1 MQPCD
6 GIVHIMQPC
15 DGIVHIMQPCD
26 AIVHI
31 MLPCDAIV
39 HILQPCDGIVHIMQP
54 CDGIVHIMQPC
65 DDIVHIMQPYDDTI
79 YIMQPCDAIV
89 HIMLP
94 CDAIVHIMQPCDGIV
109 HIMQPCDAIVHI
121 MQPCDGI
128 VHIMQPCD
136 DIVHIMLPCDAIIH
150 IIQPCYGI
158 VHIMQPCDGIVHIM
172 QPCDG
177 IVLIMQPCDAIV
189 HIMLLCD
196 AIVHIMQPCDGI
208 WFTGGWSECQ
218 LIGAD
223 QERGCGTGDQY
234 RHVRCMQLQP
244 DELPTEVSDMFC
256 DPIVQ
261 PADVNACHVA
271 CPGDCVLGPW
281 SDWSECYKPCE
292 SDRERQRTRSIL
304 RAPQS
309 SAATCPQLIEVQ
321 PCRLNVTCF
330 TYSWR
335 WTDYSSCLPLGGSPC
350 GEGVQSRA
358 VYCLRSDGRP
368 VADRNIAIKL
378 GKRALKAITLSDEF
392 LTEWIEAFSL
402 TLQLAY
408 NMDNIY
414 CADPS
419 RQSVQ
424 KQHTEELR
432 RSLGENVIVESH
444 DDATFSHVEVDTYI
458 ISVVLENA
466 RHDKCVIHVRAYGV
480 VGWNGARY
488 QWHKK
493 IYSYLSWIRLAA
505 VTYLFGKGKATALK
519 TLLVGEFNRLADLL
533 EKVYDASE
541 AITVAATAYFTT
553 LYGQS
558 PGTSLESA
566 RF

>member
-1 MQPCD
+1 MPCPTDCLLSEWTSWGDCSTICGPGVHNRTRKVLRPSMNAGRPCEDMVQYKVCNKPCD
-6 GIVHIMQPC
+6 TFQ
-15 DGIVHIMQPCD
+15 
-26 AIVHI
+26 
-31 MLPCDAIV
+31 
-39 HILQPCDGIVHIMQP
+39 
-54 CDGIVHIMQPC
+54 
-65 DDIVHIMQPYDDTI
+65 
-79 YIMQPCDAIV
+79 
-89 HIMLP
+89 
-94 CDAIVHIMQPCDGIV
+94 
-109 HIMQPCDAIVHI
+109 
-121 MQPCDGI
+121 
-128 VHIMQPCD
+128 
-136 DIVHIMLPCDAIIH
+136 
-150 IIQPCYGI
+150 
-158 VHIMQPCDGIVHIM
+158 
-172 QPCDG
+172 
-177 IVLIMQPCDAIV
+177 
-189 HIMLLCD
+189 
-196 AIVHIMQPCDGI
+196 

-256 DPIVQ
+256 DPIIQ

-309 SAATCPQLIEVQ
+309 NAATCPQLIEVQ

-368 VADRNIAIKL
+368 VADRVHLEWWGGTVQDINVTWAKL
-378 GKRALKAITLSDEF
+378 GK
-392 LTEWIEAFSL
+392 
-402 TLQLAY
+402 
-408 NMDNIY
+408 
-414 CADPS
+414 
-419 RQSVQ
+419 
-424 KQHTEELR
+424 
-432 RSLGENVIVESH
+432 NV
-444 DDATFSHVEVDTYI
+444 
-458 ISVVLENA
+458 
-466 RHDKCVIHVRAYGV
+466 
-480 VGWNGARY
+480 
-488 QWHKK
+488 
-493 IYSYLSWIRLAA
+493 YSYLACIRLAA
-505 VTYLFGKGKATALK
+505 VTYPFGKGKATALK
-519 TLLVGEFNRLADLL
+519 TLLAGEFNRLADVLV
-533 EKVYDASE
+533 KVDDTSE
-541 AITVAATAYFTT
+541 ALTEAATDYFTT

>member
-1 MQPCD
+1 
-6 GIVHIMQPC
+6 
-15 DGIVHIMQPCD
+15 
-26 AIVHI
+26 
-31 MLPCDAIV
+31 
-39 HILQPCDGIVHIMQP
+39 
-54 CDGIVHIMQPC
+54 
-65 DDIVHIMQPYDDTI
+65 MQPYDDI
-79 YIMQPCDAIV
+79 VYIMQPY
-89 HIMLP
+89 
-94 CDAIVHIMQPCDGIV
+94 DAIVHIMQPCDDIV

-121 MQPCDGI
+121 MQPCDAI

-136 DIVHIMLPCDAIIH
+136 DIVHIM
-150 IIQPCYGI
+150 
-158 VHIMQPCDGIVHIM
+158 QPCDDIVQVLRPSM
-172 QPCDG
+172 NAGRPCEDMVQYKVCNKPCDTF
-177 IVLIMQPCDAIV
+177 Q
-189 HIMLLCD
+189 
-196 AIVHIMQPCDGI
+196 

-432 RSLGENVIVESH
+432 RSTLPKRNAIRKSKCNKKDKRVCSFSLGENVIVESH

-466 RHDKCVIHVRAYGV
+466 RHDICVIHVVSDDTDVFVLLVYCTYWEHLDSREHIEWWDGTV
-480 VGWNGARY
+480 QDINGT
-488 QWHKK
+488 KK
-493 IYSYLSWIRLAA
+493 IYSYLSCIRLAA
-505 VTYLFGKGKATALK
+505 VTYPFGKGKATALK